1 MASFELLGDARL
13 AARRGTSL
21 RGASLR
27 GFGREI
33 CSIWRVME
41 SSR

>member
-1 MASFELLGDARL
+1 MASFNCL
-13 AARRGTSL
+13 ATPGSL

-27 GFGREI
+27 GASLRGAGLEI